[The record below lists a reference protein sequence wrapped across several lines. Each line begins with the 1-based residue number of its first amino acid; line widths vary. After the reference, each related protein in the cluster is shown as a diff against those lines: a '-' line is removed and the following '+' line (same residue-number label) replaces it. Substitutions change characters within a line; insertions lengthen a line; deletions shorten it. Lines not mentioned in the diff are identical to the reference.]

1 MRMVV
6 NGIEVSVTKKQSK
19 ICTSMS
25 NRGRSCGGVCP
36 GQSE

>member
-6 NGIEVSVTKKQSK
+6 NGIEVPVTKKQSK

-25 NRGRSCGGVCP
+25 NRRTVMWRCLPRSI
-36 GQSE
+36 